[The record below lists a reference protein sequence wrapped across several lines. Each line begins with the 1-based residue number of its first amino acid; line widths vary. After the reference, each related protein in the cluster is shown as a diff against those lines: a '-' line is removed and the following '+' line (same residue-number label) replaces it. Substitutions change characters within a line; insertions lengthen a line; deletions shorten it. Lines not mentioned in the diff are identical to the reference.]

1 MLTQLALKNFTV
13 FKTAEFG
20 FSTGLNVLIGENGT
34 GKSHI
39 LKLCYAL
46 QRAISSLAG
55 KIPPKDVT
63 ERMFAQT
70 LGEVF
75 LPDSL
80 GRLASRVQGYLSASI
95 KAEFANGGRLG
106 INFST
111 RNTERVD
118 VDLTLPAVPAST
130 VLFIPPK
137 EILSVFP
144 GFQAALEK
152 RELLFDATYLHLAK
166 ALGSATL
173 KGKRTRPIAAL
184 LKQIEKIINSNVIKS
199 DDKFYFHSSQTS
211 GNIEAHLVAE
221 GHRKLGMLMHL
232 LQNGELL
239 ENSSLFWDE
248 PEANLNPRLLIKL
261 AAILASLSSVMQVTI
276 ATHSLVLLRELE
288 ILQQEKK
295 LRNVRYFGLHFTG
308 DDSVNVLSGDSSNDI
323 GDIAALDASLEQ
335 SERYLQIADGEE

>member
-1 MLTQLALKNFTV
+1 MLKQLILENFTV
-13 FKTAEFG
+13 FKAAEFD
-20 FSTGLNVLIGENGT
+20 FSPGLNILIGENGT

-46 QRAISSLAG
+46 QKTTSGLEA
-55 KIPPKDVT
+55 KTPPKDVL
-63 ERMFAQT
+63 ERTFARS
-70 LGEVF
+70 LMEVF

-80 GRLASRVQGYLSASI
+80 GRLASRVQGNISASI
-95 KAEFANGGRLG
+95 KAEFASGGHLDIR
-106 INFST
+106 FST

-118 VDLTLPAVPAST
+118 ISLDLPAAPSPT

-137 EILSVFP
+137 EIISVFP

-152 RELLFDATYLHLAK
+152 RELPFDATYLHLAK
-166 ALGSATL
+166 ALGSAAL
-173 KGKRTRPIAAL
+173 KGKKPRAIDEL

-199 DDKFYFHSSQTS
+199 DNKFYFHSRQTN

-239 ENSSLFWDE
+239 ENSSLVWDE

-261 AAILASLSSVMQVTI
+261 AEILALLAKVMQVTI
-276 ATHSLVLLRELE
+276 ATHSLILLRELE
-288 ILQQEKK
+288 ILRQQGRLK
-295 LRNVRYFGLHFTG
+295 NARYFGLHFA
-308 DDSVNVLSGDSSNDI
+308 DDSVQVISGDSSNDI

-335 SERYLQIADGEE
+335 SERYLQIANG